1 MKISRY
7 YKYRL
12 YPNASQRAA
21 LAKMFGNIRFVVNRS
36 LEAVLAKIDDDG
48 YHFNYNEEANDLT
61 DLKADFPF
69 LKDAESTSLQ
79 QSLKHVGLAVKRYFM
94 HLGGKPNYVSKKHRQ
109 SMTICAVKNN
119 IKIVDDRHIR
129 LPKLENV
136 RFVYHRPL
144 PSESRITSVCV
155 SKEVDGRFFVS
166 MHVEFNRDILNQPL
180 NFDNAV
186 GLDYKSDGLYVSSDG
201 VLASMPHYFRKAQWN
216 LKQKQKRLSRTKLG
230 SKNHEK
236 ARVKAARA
244 TSRVADCR
252 KDFLSK
258 ASHELVETYDIVS
271 VEDIDMRSMK
281 RSLKL
286 GKATSDNG
294 YGAFRKMLE
303 YKLNDRGKALVKVDR
318 FFASSQ
324 MCHACGHKD
333 PITKDLSVRE
343 WDCPVC
349 GNHNDRDLN
358 AALNIRDEGLR
369 ILRSNTEG
377 HSEIEACGE
386 TPASKEAILCRE
398 VPSKQEAPTS
408 NSIRN

>member
-1 MKISRY
+1 MTVCAVG
-7 YKYRL
+7 
-12 YPNASQRAA
+12 N
-21 LAKMFGNIRFVVNRS
+21 NIRIS
-36 LEAVLAKIDDDG
+36 DE
-48 YHFNYNEEANDLT
+48 
-61 DLKADFPF
+61 
-69 LKDAESTSLQ
+69 
-79 QSLKHVGLAVKRYFM
+79 KHV
-94 HLGGKPNYVSKKHRQ
+94 
-109 SMTICAVKNN
+109 
-119 IKIVDDRHIR
+119 R
-129 LPKLENV
+129 LPKIGDV

-144 PSESRITSVCV
+144 PSKSRITSACV

-166 MHVEFNRDILNQPL
+166 IHVEFDEVIPNRLLDPK
-180 NFDNAV
+180 NAV

-201 VLASMPHYFRKAQWN
+201 VLANMPHCFRKAQWN

-230 SKNHEK
+230 SKNHDK
-236 ARVKAARA
+236 ARIKAARVA
-244 TSRVADCR
+244 SRIADCR
-252 KDFLSK
+252 KDFLDK
-258 ASHELVETYDIVS
+258 ESHELAERYDVVS

-303 YKLNDRGKALVKVDR
+303 YKLGDRGKAFVKVGR

-324 MCHACGHKD
+324 TCHTCGHKD
-333 PITKDLSVRE
+333 PITKDLNVRE

-349 GNHNDRDLN
+349 GCHNDRDLN

-377 HSEIEACGE
+377 RSGIEACGE
-386 TPASKEAILCRE
+386 TPNGKEETLCRE

-408 NSIRN
+408 NSFRN